1 MSKSV
6 DERVVQMQFENKQFE
21 SNAKTTMKTLENL
34 KKSLNF
40 SGASK
45 SFEEVNKASKNLNF
59 SALLSSVEAI
69 SGRFSTLG
77 IIGVTALQNITNQ
90 ALSTAQSLLNS
101 LTLAPITAGFHEY
114 ETQIGAI
121 QTILANTSMQG
132 TTLEQVTAAL
142 DELNLYADKT
152 IYNFTEMT
160 RNIGTFTAAG
170 VDLKTSVEAIKG
182 IANLAAMSGSTSQ
195 QASTAMYQLS
205 QALAAGRVSLQ
216 DWNSV
221 VNAGMGGKVFQEA
234 LMQTAEAMGI
244 AVDRSISFRESI
256 SAAGGKDSWLT
267 SEVLLNTLRQFTGDM
282 TDAELAAM
290 GFTDAQIKSIQA
302 QAKTANEAATQVKT
316 LTQLFDTMGE
326 SVTSGWTETWEII
339 VGDFEEAREL
349 FTGVSDVFGEF
360 VGKMSDARNDLLR
373 GGLMSGWKQFLNEG
387 ISNQDDFIESIRKIS
402 KEYGVTEE
410 TIDGLIEKHGTFEDS
425 LKEGWMTADILKSSV
440 SDYASRLSSMSEKEL
455 EAAGYTSQ
463 HVEELNKLNEG
474 LQNGTINVDE
484 FLTKMARDSGRENI
498 IEGLSQAFR
507 VLLEVIKPIGEA
519 FNNVFESLKP
529 EQLYEATVSFR
540 EFFTNLSF
548 GEENA
553 KNLRNTFEGLFS
565 IFDLAGKVI
574 SSIGRTISALAPD
587 IADLSGRFL
596 SLTGE
601 VGSWLT
607 SINNSVE
614 TANFF
619 GTTTDILIATLEGVF
634 SVIRKVGDGFS
645 TLSSI
650 ITTIGNVISTV
661 FKETFGV
668 VKNVFSWI
676 TNNLTFGDLL
686 AALSVGSFVSLTT
699 SINDLVDQIKSALDF
714 SDVLDSMKGDTSS
727 FSTILND
734 LHNALTAFTEGIRV
748 ASLIGIATAV
758 ALLTSSIKKLSEIR
772 PEVVV
777 GTLIAIKVQMSFLN
791 GAFKNLVKTLK
802 DFKTKGVISA
812 SITMIA
818 MAKAI
823 EILSG
828 AMVELGQL
836 DFNKIISGLVGVG
849 GLLLEL
855 TAAIK
860 FLGSG
865 TKISLKTSAS
875 MIALAY
881 ACTLL
886 SDALVPLSSLSWEE
900 IAKGLVA
907 MGGAL
912 AELSLSMK
920 FLNKFGGFGS
930 ILGSTGIL
938 IATQSLSALSDGLQK
953 LGSMDWIAIK
963 NGLFAMSAAL
973 TVLTLSLGILS
984 KVGGFGA
991 LLGGGAILVATQSL
1005 EDIAFV
1011 VQKLGSM
1018 DWTIITK
1025 GLTAMSAALTVLTL
1039 SLGILSAVGG
1049 FGSLLGG
1056 GAILIASQS
1065 LSTISENLKKLG
1077 SLSWEE
1083 IQRGLVAMGGA
1094 LTELGVVSGVLGKLS
1109 GMSGLLGAATI
1120 LVATQGLSQIAN
1132 ALSSLGSMSWEEI
1145 AKGLVAMGGALAELG
1160 VVSGVL
1166 GYLTGLA
1173 GLVGAGTIL
1182 LAVQGLDDLANA
1194 FAKFGSM
1201 SWEEI
1206 KKGIT
1211 AMGSALMQVA
1221 GGSFANTLS
1230 FLGAM
1235 SIEKAVKPIG
1245 DLADSIKKWK
1255 DVSVPDTLGTQLS
1268 NLAQGINSFTFSGFG
1283 AGALAKFAIP
1293 IGDLADSIKKWS
1305 DVSVPEGLKLQLMG
1319 LAQGISS
1326 LTLTG
1331 FGADALATFAIPI
1344 GDLADSMKKWSGVS
1358 VPSELGSQLSSLAGG
1373 INAFIF
1379 GGFGADAMAKA
1390 APGLGSMADAVSK
1403 WNDVTIP
1410 SGLGDELTSL
1420 ANGVKAF
1427 TFAFVGGMTLDGIRQ
1442 PLINFAEAVLKWKD
1456 VRVPETL
1463 EDDLKALANG
1473 VNAFSFAFAG
1483 GWSIS
1488 QIITPLA
1495 DLSESVK
1502 KWVGIDIT
1510 GVGPQIASFASG
1522 LKFFNDVSIPEDFIT
1537 QLGNL
1542 FSLFSS
1548 DSFSAFL
1555 TNVGSFST
1563 AMSQLSSIDT
1573 TAITTIKDAFSSL
1586 AETSVQTIISN
1597 FISEIANASPQLQSI
1612 GTQICSSISSAITMK
1627 LPMFVT
1633 YGSMVMTS
1641 FNNGM
1646 TQSIPIAR
1654 TTMDSVLIGI
1664 FGKITEKLPTF
1675 MTHGMNSATNYT
1687 TGISSKAGDAKTAAF
1702 ALVNS
1707 ALEGLTNTY
1716 EAFYSA
1722 GENAGAGFV
1731 DGLSKYAIKA
1741 AEVAGNMANAA
1752 VNATN
1757 KALDAHSPSKK
1768 MEKSGVWGGEGF
1780 VNGLKSM
1787 IHTVATTSFDLG
1799 ETSVSY
1805 MKDAISRARAI
1816 MNDTTD
1822 LQPTITPVVD
1832 LSDVNAKV
1840 KTMNSVFNAN
1850 RGFSIGVTEAKVAAV
1865 ARGMTSRQNGV
1876 NVSSENPQDKSSV
1889 QNFNFTQNNYS
1900 PKALSRLDIY
1910 RQTKNQFA
1918 QAKEAVSKK

>member
-59 SALLSSVEAI
+59 SALLSSVETI

-77 IIGVTALQNITNQ
+77 IIGVTALQNITSQ

-234 LMQTAEAMGI
+234 LMQTAETMGI
-244 AVDRSISFRESI
+244 VVDRSQSFRESI
-256 SAAGGKDSWLT
+256 STTGGKESWLT
-267 SEVLLNTLRQFTGDM
+267 SEVLLNTLRQFTGDL

-290 GFTDAQIKSIQA
+290 GFNDAQVKSIQT

-316 LTQLFDTMGE
+316 LTQLFDTMNE

-339 VGDFEEAREL
+339 IGDFGEARSL
-349 FTGVSDVFGEF
+349 FTEVSNVFGNF
-360 VGKMSDARNDLLR
+360 VTNMSNARNDLLR

-387 ISNQDDFIESIRKIS
+387 ISNQDDFITSIRTVS
-402 KEYGVTEE
+402 KEYGITEE
-410 TIDGLIEKHGTFEDS
+410 AIDSLIDKNGSFEAS
-425 LKEGWMTADILKSSV
+425 LKEGWMTTDILTKSV
-440 SDYASRLSSMSEKEL
+440 SDYTNRLNSMSEEEL
-455 EAAGYTSQ
+455 SAAGYTSQ

-474 LQNGTINVDE
+474 IQNGTINVDE
-484 FLTKMARDSGRENI
+484 FVMKMSRSSGRENI

-507 VLLEVIKPIGEA
+507 VLLEVIKPVKDA
-519 FNNVFESLKP
+519 FDNVFEALKP
-529 EQLYEATVSFR
+529 EELYQATVSFR
-540 EFFTNLSF
+540 NFFTNLSF
-548 GEENA
+548 GETNA
-553 KNLRNTFEGLFS
+553 KNLQSTFEGLFS

-587 IADLSGRFL
+587 IADLAGNFL
-596 SLTGE
+596 SLTGA

-619 GTTTDILIATLEGVF
+619 DTTTDILITTLEGVF

-650 ITTIGNVISTV
+650 ITTIGNIISTV

-668 VKNVFSWI
+668 VKDVFSWI

-699 SINDLVDQIKSALDF
+699 SISELVDQIKSALDF
-714 SDVLDSMKGDTSS
+714 SSILDGMKGDSAS
-727 FSTILND
+727 FTTILDD
-734 LHNALTAFTEGIRV
+734 LHNSLTAFTEGIRV
-748 ASLIGIATAV
+748 VSLIGIATAV
-758 ALLTSSIKKLSEIR
+758 ALLTSSIKKLSELK

-777 GTLIAIKVQMSFLN
+777 ATLLAIKVQMSFLN
-791 GAFKNLVKTLK
+791 GAFKSLVKTLK

-855 TAAIK
+855 TTAIK

-938 IATQSLSALSDGLQK
+938 IAVQSLSAISENLEK
-953 LGSMDWIAIK
+953 LGSLSWEEIAK
-963 NGLFAMSAAL
+963 GLASMGIAFAELTAAL
-973 TVLTLSLGILS
+973 SIIS
-984 KVGGFGA
+984 KVGAFGA
-991 LLGGGAILVATQSL
+991 LLGGGAILIASQSL
-1005 EDIAFV
+1005 NAISENLKSISSLSWEEIA
-1011 VQKLGSM
+1011 
-1018 DWTIITK
+1018 K
-1025 GLTAMSAALTVLTL
+1025 GLTSMGIAFAELTAAL
-1039 SLGILSAVGG
+1039 SIISKVGG
-1049 FGSLLGG
+1049 FGALLGG

-1065 LSTISENLKKLG
+1065 LSTISENLEKLG

-1083 IQRGLVAMGGA
+1083 IQRGLVSMGGA
-1094 LTELGVVSGVLGKLS
+1094 LAELGVVSGVLGKLS
-1109 GMSGLLGAATI
+1109 GMSGILGAATI
-1120 LVATQGLSQIAN
+1120 LIATQSLSQIAN

-1145 AKGLVAMGGALAELG
+1145 QRGLVAMGGALAELG
-1160 VVSGVL
+1160 VVSGAL

-1194 FAKFGSM
+1194 LAKFGSM
-1201 SWEEI
+1201 SWNEI
-1206 KKGIT
+1206 KRGLS
-1211 AMGSALMQVA
+1211 AMGGALAEVA
-1221 GGSFANTLS
+1221 VGSLVNTLS
-1230 FLGAM
+1230 FIGAA
-1235 SIEKAVKPIG
+1235 SIGAAVKPIG
-1245 DLADSIKKWK
+1245 DLADSIKKWSNVK
-1255 DVSVPDTLGTQLS
+1255 VPEGLGAQLEDLS
-1268 NLAQGINSFTFSGFG
+1268 HGINSFTFSGFG

-1305 DVSVPEGLKLQLMG
+1305 GVSIPEGLKLQLMS

-1403 WNDVTIP
+1403 WNNVTIP

-1420 ANGVKAF
+1420 ANGIKAF
-1427 TFAFVGGMTLDGIRQ
+1427 TFAFVGGMTLDAIRQ

-1456 VRVPETL
+1456 VRVSETI
-1463 EDDLKALANG
+1463 EGDLISLANG
-1473 VNAFSFAFAG
+1473 VKAFSFAFAG
-1483 GWSIS
+1483 GWSLS
-1488 QIITPLA
+1488 QIVTPLA
-1495 DLSESVK
+1495 NLSESVK
-1502 KWVGIDIT
+1502 KWTGLDIS
-1510 GVGPQIASFASG
+1510 GVGPQIMSLGNGVKSLSG
-1522 LKFFNDVSIPEDFIT
+1522 VMISEDFIT
-1537 QLGNL
+1537 SLNGLFNL
-1542 FSLFSS
+1542 FTSGTF
-1548 DSFSAFL
+1548 A
-1555 TNVGSFST
+1555 SFST
-1563 AMSQLSSIDT
+1563 NVNSFISSMNQLSSIDT
-1573 TAITTIKDAFSSL
+1573 SAISSIKDSFASL
-1586 AETSVQTIISN
+1586 AEVSIQTLVSN
-1597 FISEIANASPQLQSI
+1597 FAIGAANAVPQLQQVGS
-1612 GTQICSSISSAITMK
+1612 QICTSITTSIT
-1627 LPMFVT
+1627 
-1633 YGSMVMTS
+1633 
-1641 FNNGM
+1641 
-1646 TQSIPIAR
+1646 A
-1654 TTMDSVLIGI
+1654 
-1664 FGKITEKLPTF
+1664 KLPTF
-1675 MTHGMNSATNYT
+1675 TLYGGNIVTNFGIGMLQKLEFAKLSMSSIISGVFSKIVERINDFTTYGEQSGTNYSS
-1687 TGISSKAGDAKTAAF
+1687 GLLSKAESAKNATQ
-1702 ALVNS
+1702 VIISS

-1731 DGLSKYAIKA
+1731 DGLSKYASKA
-1741 AEVAGNMANAA
+1741 AEVAAEMANSS
-1752 VNATN
+1752 VNAVN

-1768 MEKSGVWGGEGF
+1768 MKKSGIWGGEGY

-1840 KTMNSVFNAN
+1840 KTMNSAFNAN
-1850 RGFSIGVTEAKVAAV
+1850 RRFSIGVTEAKAAAV

-1876 NVSSENPQDKSSV
+1876 NAPSEMNGNKSSV
-1889 QNFNFTQNNYS
+1889 QNFSFTQNNYS